1 MVCKM
6 KLDQVHVLKQRKYS
20 KTTYDQ
26 AAIVQREI
34 FNRLIERLEYMLIK
48 PEDVLNLGAASK
60 YGEELLQELY
70 PHAKIITID
79 ILEYLSSE
87 NSVLPLPDH
96 SQQLIVCNLL
106 FHWVNDPQKLLQEI
120 ARVLDPKGVLL
131 LTSMGVDTLK
141 ECREAFAQ
149 VDNFPHVHDFPDMHD
164 VGDLMLQTGFVDPV
178 VDVQTL
184 TVNYKS
190 VQQLFQD
197 LRDTGSTNAHCDRP
211 RGLMGKN
218 QWNKM
223 LAAYE
228 TMKNENSYPGT
239 YEIIY
244 GHAWGVRTQQKQNG
258 ETSISLS
265 AIEKMLGSD

>member
-6 KLDQVHVLKQRKYS
+6 TLDQALVLKHQKYARK
-20 KTTYDQ
+20 TNDQ

-34 FNRLIERLEYMLIK
+34 FNRLIERLEYMLIR
-48 PEDVLNLGAASK
+48 PENVLNLGAATK
-60 YGEELLQELY
+60 YGEELLQRLY
-70 PHAKIITID
+70 PQTKIISVD
-79 ILEYLSSE
+79 IPSYFSSK

-106 FHWVNDPQKLLQEI
+106 FHWVNEPQKLLQEI

-141 ECREAFAQ
+141 ECREAFLQ
-149 VDNFPHVHDFPDMHD
+149 VDNYPHVHDFPDMHD

-197 LRDTGSTNAHCDRP
+197 LRDTGTTNAHCDRR

-228 TMKNENSYPGT
+228 EMKNENAYPGT

-244 GHAWGVRTQQKQNG
+244 GHAWGVRIQRKQNG
-258 ETSISLS
+258 EISVPLS
-265 AIEKMLGSD
+265 SMEKLLNSK

>member
-1 MVCKM
+1 MIS
-6 KLDQVHVLKQRKYS
+6 LDQNQLLKRIHCAEK
-20 KTTYDQ
+20 TYDQ

-48 PEDVLNLGAASK
+48 PENILNLSGATN
-60 YGEELLQELY
+60 YGEELLKELY
-70 PHAKIITID
+70 PQAKIVSID
-79 ILEYLSSE
+79 LSEYLSFE
-87 NSVLPLPDH
+87 NSRLPISEH
-96 SQQLIVCNLL
+96 SQQLVVSNLL
-106 FHWVNDPQKLLQEI
+106 FHWVNDPKQLLQEI

-149 VDNFPHVHDFPDMHD
+149 VDDCPHVHDFPDMHD
-164 VGDLMLQTGFVDPV
+164 VGDLMLQLGFVDPV
-178 VDVQTL
+178 VDVQAL

-197 LRDTGSTNAHCDRP
+197 LRDTGATNAHQDRR

-218 QWNKM
+218 QWKKM
-223 LAAYE
+223 LAVYE
-228 TMKNENSYPGT
+228 TLKNENTYPGT

-244 GHAWGVRTQQKQNG
+244 GHAWGVRTQRNQDG
-258 ETSISLS
+258 EISVPLSSIGLRGRGQ
-265 AIEKMLGSD
+265 I